1 MCMAVPVQIISI
13 DEEHPMRM
21 GKAKVGQ
28 VEMDVCM
35 EFLPEA
41 NIGDYVLV
49 HVGTALTLI
58 NEEDALATL
67 QALEEMGELDE
78 QMIV

>member
-1 MCMAVPVQIISI
+1 MCLAVPVQVISI
-13 DEEHPMRM
+13 DEDHPMRM

-58 NEEDALATL
+58 SEEDAKITL
-67 QALEEMGELDE
+67 DALKEMGDLAPEVG
-78 QMIV
+78 I